1 VEKTRLINLSGR
13 LFDMS
18 RPLVMGV
25 INVTDDSFY
34 HASRHLKPVDA
45 VDTAVRFLSEGADII
60 DIGGCSTR
68 PGSAGV
74 TEEEERARIMP
85 VLREIRRELPEAVI
99 SLDTYRSSIA
109 LEAVEASGIDIIN
122 DISGGTMDQNMF
134 PTVAKLRIPY
144 VMMHIRGTPENMQ
157 ADTVY
162 EDVVSDIVSWL
173 GTRVAILLGEGV
185 RDIIVDPGIGFGKNV
200 SQNFEILSRLQDFK
214 IIGLP
219 IMVGVSRKSLIWRTL
234 ETEPSDALNGTT
246 ALNMAALMNGAD
258 ILRVHD
264 VREAVQTVKLFEKM
278 RQSAPVQE

>member
-1 VEKTRLINLSGR
+1 MEKTRLINLSGR

>member
-185 RDIIVDPGIGFGKNV
+185 RNIIVDPGIGFGKNV

>member
-1 VEKTRLINLSGR
+1 
-13 LFDMS
+13 
-18 RPLVMGV
+18 MGV